1 MRSIEMD
8 SGGLLVR
15 KWAAGTILKVH
26 WDWLECELA
35 CWGDNM
41 IDRGCGGQC
50 GRGLVW
56 LGLCDWTYREDEIIW
71 FLLAFAAV
79 GLMGCVGVEI
89 LVCEG
94 GGSRRRFGVWI
105 VWLLGNFELKRK
117 PSTPRLKLY
126 RVVCE
131 EGKVFGANRLV
142 VVFRRVLRHLP
153 QIINRQL
160 RELQICT
167 VLTGIVYV
175 CWWDPWVV
183 FFALKIFKN

>member
-1 MRSIEMD
+1 
-8 SGGLLVR
+8 
-15 KWAAGTILKVH
+15 
-26 WDWLECELA
+26 
-35 CWGDNM
+35 M
-41 IDRGCGGQC
+41 IDRGCGREC

-71 FLLAFAAV
+71 FLLAFAAM

-105 VWLLGNFELKRK
+105 VGLLLGNFELKRK
-117 PSTPRLKLY
+117 PSTPRVKLY

-142 VVFRRVLRHLP
+142 VSGTPPLFRVWTFCSSLSKTNAACTENYTIRTCLGEWGVHLRR
-153 QIINRQL
+153 IITH
-160 RELQICT
+160 I
-167 VLTGIVYV
+167 
-175 CWWDPWVV
+175 
-183 FFALKIFKN
+183 